1 VPRADEERRIVT
13 VSGSVAIVGGCG
25 RAGLP
30 LSIAFADAGLRT
42 HTIDINQ
49 AAVDTVNRGEVPFA
63 EAGAAEPLARTVGTT
78 LFATS
83 DPSVIAECEFI
94 VIIIGT
100 PVDEHLNPEPQAVPQ
115 AIEAIAEH
123 LRDGQCL
130 VLRSTLYPGV
140 THLVE
145 SLMVRLGLDIDVV
158 FCPERIAE
166 GKAMT
171 ELYTLPQLV
180 AARSDRGY
188 ERAEELFGVL
198 TKQTLRLT
206 PEEAE
211 LAKLFT
217 NTWRYIRFAIANQ
230 LFMIANDHGVDYERV
245 RWAMREDYPRAADL
259 PSAGFAAGPCL
270 FKDTMQLA
278 AFNNNGFTLG
288 HASMMVNEGLPL
300 YVVSRMEAKLGDLS
314 DLTVGI
320 LGMSF
325 KGESD
330 DTRSSLAYKLKRIL
344 GFKAGRV
351 LTTDPHVTTDRF
363 LVPLDE
369 VLGESDALVIG
380 SPHDAYRSLKAS
392 VPVFDVWNV
401 AGKGVL
407 V

>member
-1 VPRADEERRIVT
+1 MT
-13 VSGSVAIVGGCG
+13 GGVAIVGGCG

-30 LSIAFADAGLRT
+30 LSIAFADAGLQT
-42 HTIDINQ
+42 HTIDINPD
-49 AAVDTVNRGEVPFA
+49 AVASVNRGEMPFD
-63 EAGAAEPLARTVGTT
+63 EAGAPEALARTIGSTLHATT
-78 LFATS
+78 
-83 DPSVIAECEFI
+83 DPSVIADCEFI

-100 PVDEHLNPEPQAVPQ
+100 PVDEHLNPDPQAVPA
-115 AIEAIAEH
+115 AIRDIADH

-140 THLVE
+140 TALVE
-145 SLMVRLGLDIDVV
+145 GLMRKLGRDIDVV

-171 ELYTLPQLV
+171 ELHSLPQLV
-180 AARSDRGY
+180 AARTERAY
-188 ERAEELFGVL
+188 ERAEQLFSTL
-198 TKQTLRLT
+198 TARTLRLS

-230 LFMIANDHGVDYERV
+230 LFMIANDHGLDYERI

-288 HASMMVNEGLPL
+288 HAAMLVNEGLPL
-300 YVVSRMEAKLGDLS
+300 YVVSRMEHQLGDLS
-314 DLTVGI
+314 DLTAGI
-320 LGMSF
+320 LGMAF

-351 LTTDPHVTTDRF
+351 LTADPFVTTDRF
-363 LVPLDE
+363 LVPVDDVIAE
-369 VLGESDALVIG
+369 ADVLVIG
-380 SPHDAYRSLKAS
+380 APHEAYRSLKAE
-392 VPVFDVWNV
+392 VPVFDVWNIT
-401 AGKGVL
+401 GNGVL